1 MLRISTVKAEALCPA
16 LGAHLRRD
24 LATISGEVHGPGVGP
39 SCNRGVVAGSRP
51 QSRTGS
57 DRGARARSGLRLA
70 RALVSTVVKQ
80 TLYMAD
86 AIIQALKPSLKL
98 GRQLVRRSILVL
110 ESPGHFLRE
119 TTFQGMLLGPVIVK
133 EDRGQ
138 MNKIGM
144 INGKGPVC
152 LSELL

>member
-1 MLRISTVKAEALCPA
+1 
-16 LGAHLRRD
+16 
-24 LATISGEVHGPGVGP
+24 
-39 SCNRGVVAGSRP
+39 
-51 QSRTGS
+51 
-57 DRGARARSGLRLA
+57 
-70 RALVSTVVKQ
+70 
-80 TLYMAD
+80 MAD

-98 GRQLVRRSILVL
+98 GRQLVRRSVLVL

-119 TTFQGMLLGPVIVK
+119 TTFQGMLLGLVIVK

-144 INGKGPVC
+144 INGKRPVC